1 MHRVSV
7 EVLNI
12 HVDVGDDSIASGIG
26 VQVFHTVISQLL
38 EGIEAADD
46 IVERILRRKAEVQIF
61 QKNKLPR
68 LEYCIESRQ
77 FVWSIKNNYLR
88 MP

>member
-12 HVDVGDDSIASGIG
+12 HVDVGDDSIALGIG

-46 IVERILRRKAEVQIF
+46 IVERILRRKAEVLIF
-61 QKNKLPR
+61 QKKNCRDLS
-68 LEYCIESRQ
+68 IASSRDNLLSQ
-77 FVWSIKNNYLR
+77 
-88 MP
+88 